1 MKSGNTFI
9 MRIMRALCNAAGDL
23 PPKMTAGN
31 GEQMR
36 GAGNGQF
43 LESFFFTATLECQ
56 WQNFLSSESP
66 LKGEEEKKGDEGRE
80 GRNRGEEEKGRKG
93 RERAREFTQSSGRDV
108 ASLRVP

>member
-43 LESFFFTATLECQ
+43 LQVSGKFFFH
-56 WQNFLSSESP
+56 WQNFSSRAESP

>member
-43 LESFFFTATLECQ
+43 LESFFFTATALA
-56 WQNFLSSESP
+56 LR
-66 LKGEEEKKGDEGRE
+66 L
-80 GRNRGEEEKGRKG
+80 
-93 RERAREFTQSSGRDV
+93 AV
-108 ASLRVP
+108 AKLLLRVPLEGGGRKERRRRERGKEQRGRGERKEGKGESEGVHTK